1 MQSVRCVAKKI
12 KVPFEP
18 DDKRPVYCK
27 TCLGKSKEINLEK
40 VAKDFVPQKK
50 ENKID
55 LEGLKEILKEWLA
68 DAKVLIDKHIK
79 RDLTEE
85 IANETD
91 HNKLARLQKDLRICN
106 NAALRITANMVSQ
119 AYMRRNS
126 PYVRE
131 NDYNIKKNDDTIFTQ
146 SIKDDLDSLI
156 QTPVNTSNSGVE

>member
-1 MQSVRCVAKKI
+1 MPDHYYSTPESV
-12 KVPFEP
+12 
-18 DDKRPVYCK
+18 
-27 TCLGKSKEINLEK
+27 
-40 VAKDFVPQKK
+40 
-50 ENKID
+50 ID
-55 LEGLKEILKEWLA
+55 LTGVRPEQLQKEDETSLKEILKEWLA

-131 NDYNIKKNDDTIFTQ
+131 NDYNIKKNDDTIFTE
-146 SIKDDLDSLI
+146 SIKEDLDPLI
-156 QTPVNTSNSGVE
+156 QTPVNTSNSGAFGMIVVDTNEEGDEAWWLN